1 MLIAALILVTTLALI
16 IGAIWGLYGPFPAR
30 LEGFLVALAG
40 GALIVSVVAEL
51 LEPAARQATL
61 LLVLAGF
68 GAGAVVF
75 TAVDTWLDARAEEE
89 ASGRGLLAAV
99 VLDGVPEN
107 LALGVVLISTDP
119 LGVLA
124 LAASITLANLPEA
137 AGGAREMAQGGLA
150 RPKVLAIW
158 CSTALVLSGAALAGY
173 WLISPLNTNTI
184 ALIQSFAAGAL
195 VSSLATE
202 VFPTAYREDQDA
214 TGIAVALG
222 VAAAFGLHQIG
233 G

>member
-1 MLIAALILVTTLALI
+1 MLIAALILVTTLALV

-40 GALIVSVVAEL
+40 GALIVSVVAQL

-61 LLVLAGF
+61 GLVLAGF
-68 GAGAVVF
+68 GAGAVIF
-75 TAVDTWLDARAEEE
+75 TGVDSWLDARAEE

-107 LALGVVLISTDP
+107 LALGVVLITSDP
-119 LGVLA
+119 SAVVA
-124 LAASITLANLPEA
+124 LAVSITLANLPEA
-137 AGGAREMAQGGLA
+137 AGGAREMAHSGMA
-150 RPKVLAIW
+150 RPKVFAIW
-158 CSTALVLSGAALAGY
+158 CITALVLSCAALAGY
-173 WLISPLNTNTI
+173 WLISPLHTNTI
-184 ALIQSFAAGAL
+184 ALIQSFAAGA
-195 VSSLATE
+195 VVASLATE
-202 VFPTAYREDQDA
+202 IFPTAYREDRDA

-222 VAAAFGLHQIG
+222 VAAAFGLHQLG